1 MRVCL
6 ATILAIS
13 VYAPS
18 AFAADANSAGPV
30 VGRKIDDFELRD
42 YRGTPHK
49 LGDFAQS
56 KLVVVAFLGCECP
69 LARLYG
75 SRLGKLAGEFE
86 SQGVAF
92 LGINSNR
99 QDSITELAAYA
110 RQQEIDFSLLKDPGN
125 VVANQFGAVRTPQV
139 FVLDQDRVVRYSGR
153 IDDQYLVGVQR
164 PQPTRRDLALALED
178 LLAGNPAQVAE
189 TPVAG
194 CIIGRTSLGEPHG
207 DITYSNQIARLFQR
221 RCIECHRE
229 GEIAP
234 FPMTNYEEVVG
245 WAETIREVVDDGRM
259 PPWFANPEYGKFA
272 NDARLSEDEKQLVRD
287 WLDGGCPEGDSTQLP
302 EPQQYTLGW
311 QIPEPDQVIYIQDE
325 PVVVQAEGVVKYQYF
340 QVDPGFTEDKWIQ
353 AAEARPDN
361 RSVVHHIVAFFV
373 APGEKARGGRGA
385 MIGYAP
391 GMPPNKFPP
400 GAALLVPAGSKVVF
414 QMHYTPN
421 GKEQKDRSFIGLKFA
436 DASQVKYRMGGGMV
450 PNSFFEIPPGAD
462 NHEVR
467 STHHFTSDAR
477 LLTLTPHMH
486 LRGKSF
492 RYEAEYPDGKR
503 EILLDIPRYDFNW
516 QLRYTLLEPKLLPKG
531 TRLICTA
538 HFDNSEKNLANP
550 DPTKPV
556 RWGDQTWEEM
566 MIGYYSTLPMET
578 VDAGQ
583 TKPVETTAGEG
594 GE

>member
-1 MRVCL
+1 MRACL
-6 ATILAIS
+6 ATILAFSVCVPS
-13 VYAPS
+13 VYS
-18 AFAADANSAGPV
+18 ADPAGPI

-49 LGDFAQS
+49 LSDVAKS

-99 QDSITELAAYA
+99 QDSITDLAAYA
-110 RQQEIDFSLLKDPGN
+110 RLQEIAFPLLKDPGN
-125 VVANQFGAVRTPQV
+125 VIADRFGAVRTPQV
-139 FVLDQDRVVRYSGR
+139 FVVDQDRVVRYSGR

-164 PQPTRRDLALALED
+164 PQPTRRDLALALEA
-178 LLAGNPAQVAE
+178 LLAGNPLEAAE
-189 TPVAG
+189 TTVAG
-194 CIIGRTSLGEPHG
+194 CVIGRIARGEPHG
-207 DITYSNQIARLFQR
+207 DVTYSNQIARLFQR

-229 GEIAP
+229 GEVAP

-245 WAETIREVVDDGRM
+245 WADTIQEVVDEGRM
-259 PPWFANPEYGKFA
+259 PPWFASPEHGKFA
-272 NDARLSEDEKQLVRD
+272 NDARLSDDEKQLVRD
-287 WLDGGCPEGDSTQLP
+287 WLSGGCPEGEPSQLP
-302 EPQQYTLGW
+302 EPRQFTLGW
-311 QIPEPDQVIYIQDE
+311 QIPEPDQVVHIQDE
-325 PVVVQAEGVVKYQYF
+325 PVAVQAEGVVKYQYF

-373 APGEKARGGRGA
+373 PPGEKARGGRGA

-400 GAALLVPAGSKVVF
+400 GAALFVPAGSKVVF
-414 QMHYTPN
+414 QMHYTPS
-421 GKEQKDRSFIGLKFA
+421 GKEQKDRSYIGLKFA
-436 DASQVKYRMGGGMV
+436 DPAQVKYRMGGGMV
-450 PNSFFEIPPGAD
+450 PNNFFEIPPGAD

-467 STHHFTSDAR
+467 STHHFTNDAR

-492 RYEAEYPDGKR
+492 RYEAEYPDGTR

-516 QLRYTLLEPKLLPKG
+516 QLRYTLAEPKLLPKG
-531 TRLICTA
+531 TRLVCTA

-583 TKPVETTAGEG
+583 TRPEETTAGEG
-594 GE
+594 GK